1 MISLSVLLLVL
12 STVSLIVSI
21 VTMVFVI
28 VLMNKFQQQS
38 RREGGRLSGTGQDA
52 SARESAKSSPETG
65 VVFCRT
71 CGNQYDSNLKVCPN
85 CKTPR

>member
-28 VLMNKFQQQS
+28 VLLNKFQKQS
-38 RREGGRLSGTGQDA
+38 SREGGRLSGAGQ
-52 SARESAKSSPETG
+52 EIFAKAAKPSSETG

-71 CGNQYDSNLKVCPN
+71 CGNQYDSTLKVCPN